1 MDKERAM
8 LSPYFKNNRQHGGNY
23 VRTKHINVPEK
34 LKQMPIWTLST
45 KDKFPVNFIETIKQN
60 RIIGLTARNKTQT
73 VDYYTLCNY
82 ILDTAL
88 ITMTIPEGYMIVD
101 VESYAS
107 DELKNYCRTLNPIY
121 AETSMSGKGMHL
133 LFEYPKNYT
142 KYPNAMNRSVIKSK
156 DKTFEIL
163 FDHACIFTGNQI
175 YTTGEHTVDT
185 LYASVAKHI
194 TEVKD
199 IIINNFEPLTDADRP
214 VVEYLMNSGL
224 YSKDIFKR
232 SDGTV
237 DTSAFDFAT
246 VANWYNMIKIYY
258 NIINQ
263 QLPSYGKIVSILYY
277 VATKKI
283 YRDKFEKIVT
293 ADKSENYLTHLI
305 KSVIKTT

>member
-1 MDKERAM
+1 M
-8 LSPYFKNNRQHGGNY
+8 
-23 VRTKHINVPEK
+23 RTKHINVPEN
-34 LKQMPIWTLST
+34 LKQMLIWTLST

-60 RIIGLTARNKTQT
+60 KIVGLTARNKTQT

-107 DELKNYCRTLNPIY
+107 DELKNYCLTLNPIY
-121 AETSMSGKGMHL
+121 AETSLSSKGMHL

-142 KYPNAMNRSVIKSK
+142 KYPHAINRSVIKSK

-263 QLPSYGKIVSILYY
+263 QLPSYGKIMSILYY

>member
-1 MDKERAM
+1 
-8 LSPYFKNNRQHGGNY
+8 

>member
-1 MDKERAM
+1 M
-8 LSPYFKNNRQHGGNY
+8 
-23 VRTKHINVPEK
+23 RTKHINVPEK

-45 KDKFPVNFIETIKQN
+45 KDKFPVNFVETIKQN

-101 VESYAS
+101 VESYAG

-232 SDGTV
+232 SDGTI

-263 QLPSYGKIVSILYY
+263 QLPSYGKIMSILYY

>member
-1 MDKERAM
+1 M
-8 LSPYFKNNRQHGGNY
+8 
-23 VRTKHINVPEK
+23 RTKHINIPEN

-45 KDKFPVNFIETIKQN
+45 KDKFPVNFIETIRQN
-60 RIIGLTARNKTQT
+60 KIVGLTARNKTQT
-73 VDYYTLCNY
+73 VDYYTLCKY
-82 ILDTAL
+82 ILDTAI

-101 VESYAS
+101 VEGYAS
-107 DELKNYCRTLNPIY
+107 DKLKNYCRTLNPIY

-142 KYPNAMNRSVIKSK
+142 KYPNAMNRSIIKVK
-156 DKTFEIL
+156 DQGYEIL
-163 FDHACIFTGNQI
+163 FDHACIFTGNEIQ
-175 YTTGEHTVDT
+175 TTGKHSVDE
-185 LYASVAKHI
+185 LYASAAKRVA
-194 TEVKD
+194 EVKD
-199 IIINNFEPLTDADRP
+199 IIINNFEPLTEADRP

-224 YSKDIFKR
+224 YSKNIFKR
-232 SDGTV
+232 NDGSI

-258 NIINQ
+258 NLINKP
-263 QLPSYGKIVSILYY
+263 LPCYEKIMSILYY

-305 KSVIKTT
+305 KSVIRTT

>member
-1 MDKERAM
+1 MRI
-8 LSPYFKNNRQHGGNY
+8 
-23 VRTKHINVPEK
+23 KHINVPEK

-107 DELKNYCRTLNPIY
+107 DELKNYCKTLNPIY

-133 LFEYPKNYT
+133 LFEYPKNYN

-175 YTTGEHTVDT
+175 HTTGEHTVDT

-194 TEVKD
+194 AEVKD

-258 NIINQ
+258 NIINT
-263 QLPSYGKIVSILYY
+263 QLPSYGKIMSILYY

>member
-1 MDKERAM
+1 M
-8 LSPYFKNNRQHGGNY
+8 
-23 VRTKHINVPEK
+23 RTKHINVPEK

-73 VDYYTLCNY
+73 VDYYTLCKY
-82 ILDTAL
+82 ILDTAI

-107 DELKNYCRTLNPIY
+107 DELKNYCKTLNPIY
-121 AETSMSGKGMHL
+121 AETSMSSKGMHL

-142 KYPNAMNRSVIKSK
+142 KYPHAMNRSVIKSK

-175 YTTGEHTVDT
+175 HTTGEHTVDT

-194 TEVKD
+194 AEVKD

-263 QLPSYGKIVSILYY
+263 QLPSYGKIMSILYY

>member
-1 MDKERAM
+1 M
-8 LSPYFKNNRQHGGNY
+8 
-23 VRTKHINVPEK
+23 RTKHINVPEK

-45 KDKFPVNFIETIKQN
+45 KDKFPVNFVETIKQN

-73 VDYYTLCNY
+73 VNYYTLCNY

-232 SDGTV
+232 SDGTI

-263 QLPSYGKIVSILYY
+263 QLPSYGKIMSILYY

>member
-1 MDKERAM
+1 M
-8 LSPYFKNNRQHGGNY
+8 LSPYFENNRQNGGSY
-23 VRTKHINVPEK
+23 VRTKHINIPEN

-73 VDYYTLCNY
+73 VDYYTLCKY
-82 ILDTAL
+82 ILDTAI

-121 AETSMSGKGMHL
+121 AETSISGKGMHL

-142 KYPNAMNRSVIKSK
+142 KYPNAMNKSIIKVK
-156 DKTFEIL
+156 DHGYEIL
-163 FDHACIFTGNQI
+163 FDHACIFTGNEIQ
-175 YTTGEHTVDT
+175 TTGEHSVDE
-185 LYASVAKHI
+185 LYASAAKRVA
-194 TEVKD
+194 EVKD
-199 IIINNFEPLTDADRP
+199 IIINNFEPLTEADRP

-232 SDGTV
+232 NDGTV
-237 DTSAFDFAT
+237 DTSVFDFAN

-258 NIINQ
+258 NLINTP
-263 QLPSYGKIVSILYY
+263 LPSYEKIMSILYY

-305 KSVIKTT
+305 KSVIRTT

>member
-1 MDKERAM
+1 M
-8 LSPYFKNNRQHGGNY
+8 
-23 VRTKHINVPEK
+23 RTKHINVPEK